1 MARFNLDSKKWDHIS
16 TMQNRS
22 KFGIA
27 QVGQEVYLLGG
38 KRDKQRVAIGEVFA
52 HGAVMQSWGL
62 ESVRSGF
69 GTVVLNE
76 EIHIIGGND
85 GDHILKLCERY
96 SRAENTWK
104 RLESLN

>member
-1 MARFNLDSKKWDHIS
+1 
-16 TMQNRS
+16 MQNRS

-96 SRAENTWK
+96 SRAENSWK

>member
-1 MARFNLDSKKWDHIS
+1 VARFNLDSKKWNHIS

-69 GTVVLNE
+69 GTVVLMRRYILLGEMMAIIYSNYVKDIVE
-76 EIHIIGGND
+76 PKIHGNAS
-85 GDHILKLCERY
+85 KV
-96 SRAENTWK
+96 
-104 RLESLN
+104 